1 MFLHPHTTKLI
12 IFARKIAYIMKSI
25 RKYPVSLF
33 LIAAIWTVCL
43 IPIPETP
50 LNDVPMMDKWTHF
63 VMFGVLSLC
72 IISEYVYRH
81 RKPKGWNVALVG
93 MLLPFA
99 MGATT
104 ALGGNIMTDAFGL
117 VALVAMMP
125 LITVQVMGAIYV
137 IKTRRV
143 KEQDAALDLSDEGVI
158 ELWEVA

>member
-33 LIAAIWTVCL
+33 LIAAIWTACL

-81 RKPKGWNVALVG
+81 RKPKGWDVALVG

-99 MGATT
+99 MGGMIELAQAYCT
-104 ALGGNIMTDAFGL
+104 GGNRSGDVMDWLADGIGVLIGAAIGSLL
-117 VALVAMMP
+117 VYYRARARKD
-125 LITVQVMGAIYV
+125 I
-137 IKTRRV
+137 
-143 KEQDAALDLSDEGVI
+143 
-158 ELWEVA
+158 

>member
-1 MFLHPHTTKLI
+1 MVLHPHTTKLI

-81 RKPKGWNVALVG
+81 RKPKGWDVALVG

-99 MGATT
+99 MGGMIELAQAYCT
-104 ALGGNIMTDAFGL
+104 GGNRSGDVMDWLADGIGVLIGAAIGSLL
-117 VALVAMMP
+117 VYYRARARKD
-125 LITVQVMGAIYV
+125 I
-137 IKTRRV
+137 
-143 KEQDAALDLSDEGVI
+143 
-158 ELWEVA
+158 

>member
-12 IFARKIAYIMKSI
+12 IFARKIAYIMKSS

-99 MGATT
+99 MGGMIELAQAYCT
-104 ALGGNIMTDAFGL
+104 GGNRSGDVMDWLADGIGVLIGAAIGSLL
-117 VALVAMMP
+117 VYYRARARKD
-125 LITVQVMGAIYV
+125 I
-137 IKTRRV
+137 
-143 KEQDAALDLSDEGVI
+143 
-158 ELWEVA
+158 

>member
-81 RKPKGWNVALVG
+81 RKPKGWDVALVG
-93 MLLPFA
+93 ILLPFA
-99 MGATT
+99 MGGMIELAQAYCT
-104 ALGGNIMTDAFGL
+104 GGNRSGDVMDWLADGIGVLIGAAIGSLL
-117 VALVAMMP
+117 VYYRARARKD
-125 LITVQVMGAIYV
+125 I
-137 IKTRRV
+137 
-143 KEQDAALDLSDEGVI
+143 
-158 ELWEVA
+158 

>member
-1 MFLHPHTTKLI
+1 MYPHTTKLI

-81 RKPKGWNVALVG
+81 RKPKGWDVALVG

-99 MGATT
+99 MGGMIELAQAYCT
-104 ALGGNIMTDAFGL
+104 GGNRSGDVMDWLADGIGVLIGAAIGSLL
-117 VALVAMMP
+117 VYYRARARKD
-125 LITVQVMGAIYV
+125 I
-137 IKTRRV
+137 
-143 KEQDAALDLSDEGVI
+143 
-158 ELWEVA
+158 

>member
-81 RKPKGWNVALVG
+81 RKPKGWDVALVG

-99 MGATT
+99 MGGMIELAQAYCT
-104 ALGGNIMTDAFGL
+104 GGNRSGDVMDWLADGIGGL
-117 VALVAMMP
+117 IGAAIGSLLVYYRARARKD
-125 LITVQVMGAIYV
+125 I
-137 IKTRRV
+137 
-143 KEQDAALDLSDEGVI
+143 
-158 ELWEVA
+158 

>member
-81 RKPKGWNVALVG
+81 RKPKGWDVALVG

-99 MGATT
+99 MGGMIELAQAYCT
-104 ALGGNIMTDAFGL
+104 GGNRSGDVMDWLADGIGVLIGAAIGSLL
-117 VALVAMMP
+117 VYHRARARKD
-125 LITVQVMGAIYV
+125 I
-137 IKTRRV
+137 
-143 KEQDAALDLSDEGVI
+143 
-158 ELWEVA
+158 

>member
-72 IISEYVYRH
+72 IIAEYVYWH
-81 RKPKGWNVALVG
+81 RKPKARDVALGG

-99 MGATT
+99 MGGMIELAQAYCT
-104 ALGGNIMTDAFGL
+104 GGNRSGDVMDWLADGIGVLIGAAIGSLL
-117 VALVAMMP
+117 VYYRARARKD
-125 LITVQVMGAIYV
+125 I
-137 IKTRRV
+137 
-143 KEQDAALDLSDEGVI
+143 
-158 ELWEVA
+158 

>member
-81 RKPKGWNVALVG
+81 RKPKGWDMALVG

-99 MGATT
+99 MGGMIELAQAYCT
-104 ALGGNIMTDAFGL
+104 GGNRSGDVMDWLADGIGVLIGAAIGSLL
-117 VALVAMMP
+117 VYYRARARKD
-125 LITVQVMGAIYV
+125 I
-137 IKTRRV
+137 
-143 KEQDAALDLSDEGVI
+143 
-158 ELWEVA
+158 

>member
-81 RKPKGWNVALVG
+81 RKPKGWDVALVG

-99 MGATT
+99 MGGMIELAQAYCT
-104 ALGGNIMTDAFGL
+104 GGNRSGDVMDWLADGIGVLIGAAIGSPL
-117 VALVAMMP
+117 VYYRARARKD
-125 LITVQVMGAIYV
+125 I
-137 IKTRRV
+137 
-143 KEQDAALDLSDEGVI
+143 
-158 ELWEVA
+158 

>member
-1 MFLHPHTTKLI
+1 MFLYPHTTKLI

-99 MGATT
+99 MGGMIELAQAYCT
-104 ALGGNIMTDAFGL
+104 GGNRSGDVMDWLADGIGVLIGAAIGSLL
-117 VALVAMMP
+117 VYYRARARKD
-125 LITVQVMGAIYV
+125 I
-137 IKTRRV
+137 
-143 KEQDAALDLSDEGVI
+143 
-158 ELWEVA
+158 

>member
-1 MFLHPHTTKLI
+1 MFLHPYTTKLI

-81 RKPKGWNVALVG
+81 RKPKGWDVALVG

-99 MGATT
+99 MGGMIELAQAYCT
-104 ALGGNIMTDAFGL
+104 GGNRSGDVMDWLADGIGVLIGAAIGSLL
-117 VALVAMMP
+117 VYYRARARKD
-125 LITVQVMGAIYV
+125 I
-137 IKTRRV
+137 
-143 KEQDAALDLSDEGVI
+143 
-158 ELWEVA
+158 

>member
-33 LIAAIWTVCL
+33 LIAAICTVCL

-81 RKPKGWNVALVG
+81 RKPKGWDVALVG

-99 MGATT
+99 MGGMIELAQAYCT
-104 ALGGNIMTDAFGL
+104 GGNRSGDVMDWLADGIGVLIGAAIGSLL
-117 VALVAMMP
+117 VYYRARARKD
-125 LITVQVMGAIYV
+125 I
-137 IKTRRV
+137 
-143 KEQDAALDLSDEGVI
+143 
-158 ELWEVA
+158 

>member
-50 LNDVPMMDKWTHF
+50 LDDVPMMDKWTHF

-72 IISEYVYRH
+72 IIAEYVYRH
-81 RKPKGWNVALVG
+81 KKPKENT
-93 MLLPFA
+93 LLNNRIGNYLTSDFA
-99 MGATT
+99 DLPSVDAD
-104 ALGGNIMTDAFGL
+104 NIINTEYDCTGCMTSND
-117 VALVAMMP
+117 V
-125 LITVQVMGAIYV
+125 
-137 IKTRRV
+137 
-143 KEQDAALDLSDEGVI
+143 
-158 ELWEVA
+158 

>member
-1 MFLHPHTTKLI
+1 MFLHPYTTKLI

-33 LIAAIWTVCL
+33 LIAAIWPVCL

-81 RKPKGWNVALVG
+81 RKPKGWDVALVG

-99 MGATT
+99 MGGMIELAQAYCT
-104 ALGGNIMTDAFGL
+104 GGNRSGDVMDWLADGIGVLIGAAIGSLL
-117 VALVAMMP
+117 VYYRARA
-125 LITVQVMGAIYV
+125 
-137 IKTRRV
+137 R
-143 KEQDAALDLSDEGVI
+143 QDI
-158 ELWEVA
+158 

>member
-25 RKYPVSLF
+25 RKYPVSLV

-99 MGATT
+99 MGGMIELAQAYCT
-104 ALGGNIMTDAFGL
+104 GGNRSGDIMDWLADGIGVLIGAAIGSLL
-117 VALVAMMP
+117 VYYRARARKD
-125 LITVQVMGAIYV
+125 I
-137 IKTRRV
+137 
-143 KEQDAALDLSDEGVI
+143 
-158 ELWEVA
+158 

>member
-1 MFLHPHTTKLI
+1 MFLYPHTTKLI

-25 RKYPVSLF
+25 RKYPVSLV

-81 RKPKGWNVALVG
+81 RKPKGWDVALVG

-99 MGATT
+99 MGGMIELAQAYCT
-104 ALGGNIMTDAFGL
+104 GGNRSGDVMDWLADGIGVLIGAAIGSLL
-117 VALVAMMP
+117 VYYRARARKD
-125 LITVQVMGAIYV
+125 I
-137 IKTRRV
+137 
-143 KEQDAALDLSDEGVI
+143 
-158 ELWEVA
+158 

>member
-81 RKPKGWNVALVG
+81 RKPKGWDVALVG

-99 MGATT
+99 MGGIIELAQAYCT
-104 ALGGNIMTDAFGL
+104 GGNRSGDIMDWLADGIGVLIGAAIGSLL
-117 VALVAMMP
+117 VYYRARARKD
-125 LITVQVMGAIYV
+125 I
-137 IKTRRV
+137 
-143 KEQDAALDLSDEGVI
+143 
-158 ELWEVA
+158 

>member
-33 LIAAIWTVCL
+33 LIAAIWTACL

-99 MGATT
+99 MGGMIELAQAYCT
-104 ALGGNIMTDAFGL
+104 GGNRSGDVMDWLADGIGVLIGAAIGSLL
-117 VALVAMMP
+117 VYYRARARKD
-125 LITVQVMGAIYV
+125 I
-137 IKTRRV
+137 
-143 KEQDAALDLSDEGVI
+143 
-158 ELWEVA
+158 

>member
-81 RKPKGWNVALVG
+81 RKPKGWDVALVG

-99 MGATT
+99 MGGMIELAQAYCT
-104 ALGGNIMTDAFGL
+104 GGNRSGDVMDGL
-117 VALVAMMP
+117 ADGIGVLIGAAIGSLLVYYRARARKD
-125 LITVQVMGAIYV
+125 I
-137 IKTRRV
+137 
-143 KEQDAALDLSDEGVI
+143 
-158 ELWEVA
+158 

>member
-81 RKPKGWNVALVG
+81 RKPKGWDVALVG

-99 MGATT
+99 IGGMIELAQAYCT
-104 ALGGNIMTDAFGL
+104 GGNRSGDIMDWLADGIGVLIGAAIGSLL
-117 VALVAMMP
+117 VYYRARARKD
-125 LITVQVMGAIYV
+125 I
-137 IKTRRV
+137 
-143 KEQDAALDLSDEGVI
+143 
-158 ELWEVA
+158 

>member
-1 MFLHPHTTKLI
+1 
-12 IFARKIAYIMKSI
+12 MKSI

-50 LNDVPMMDKWTHF
+50 LSDVPMMDKWTHF

-81 RKPKGWNVALVG
+81 RKPKGWDVALVG

-99 MGATT
+99 MGGMIELAQAYCT
-104 ALGGNIMTDAFGL
+104 GGNRSGDVMDWLADGIGVLIGAAIGSLL
-117 VALVAMMP
+117 VYYRARARKD
-125 LITVQVMGAIYV
+125 I
-137 IKTRRV
+137 
-143 KEQDAALDLSDEGVI
+143 
-158 ELWEVA
+158 

>member
-25 RKYPVSLF
+25 KKYPVSLF

-81 RKPKGWNVALVG
+81 RKPKGWDVALVG

-99 MGATT
+99 MGGMIELAQAYCT
-104 ALGGNIMTDAFGL
+104 GGNRSGDVRDWLADGIGVLIGAAIGSLL
-117 VALVAMMP
+117 VYYRARARKD
-125 LITVQVMGAIYV
+125 I
-137 IKTRRV
+137 
-143 KEQDAALDLSDEGVI
+143 
-158 ELWEVA
+158 

>member
-25 RKYPVSLF
+25 KKYPVSLF

-63 VMFGVLSLC
+63 VMFGVLSMC

-99 MGATT
+99 MGGMIELAQAYCT
-104 ALGGNIMTDAFGL
+104 GGNRSGDVMDWLADGIGVLIGAAIGSLL
-117 VALVAMMP
+117 VYYRARARKD
-125 LITVQVMGAIYV
+125 I
-137 IKTRRV
+137 
-143 KEQDAALDLSDEGVI
+143 
-158 ELWEVA
+158 

>member
-1 MFLHPHTTKLI
+1 MFLYPHTTKLI

-50 LNDVPMMDKWTHF
+50 LNDVPKMDKWTHF

-81 RKPKGWNVALVG
+81 RKPKGWDVALVG

-99 MGATT
+99 MGGMIELAQAYCT
-104 ALGGNIMTDAFGL
+104 GGNRSGDVMDWLADGIGVLIGAAIGSLL
-117 VALVAMMP
+117 VYYRARARKD
-125 LITVQVMGAIYV
+125 I
-137 IKTRRV
+137 
-143 KEQDAALDLSDEGVI
+143 
-158 ELWEVA
+158 

>member
-50 LNDVPMMDKWTHF
+50 LNDVPMIDKWTHF

-81 RKPKGWNVALVG
+81 RKPKGWDVALVG

-99 MGATT
+99 MGGMIELAQAYCT
-104 ALGGNIMTDAFGL
+104 GGNRSGDVMDWLADGIGVLIGAAIGSLL
-117 VALVAMMP
+117 VYYRARARKD
-125 LITVQVMGAIYV
+125 I
-137 IKTRRV
+137 
-143 KEQDAALDLSDEGVI
+143 
-158 ELWEVA
+158 

>member
-1 MFLHPHTTKLI
+1 MFLYPHTTKLI

-50 LNDVPMMDKWTHF
+50 LNDVPKMDKWTHF

-81 RKPKGWNVALVG
+81 RKPKGWDVALVG

-99 MGATT
+99 MGGMIELAQAYCT
-104 ALGGNIMTDAFGL
+104 GGNRSGDVMDWLADGIGVLIGAAIGSLL
-117 VALVAMMP
+117 VYYRA
-125 LITVQVMGAIYV
+125 GARKDI
-137 IKTRRV
+137 
-143 KEQDAALDLSDEGVI
+143 
-158 ELWEVA
+158 

>member
-81 RKPKGWNVALVG
+81 RKPKGRDVALVG

-99 MGATT
+99 MGGMIELAQAYCT
-104 ALGGNIMTDAFGL
+104 GGNRSGDVMDWLADGIGVLIGAAIGSLL
-117 VALVAMMP
+117 VYYRARARKD
-125 LITVQVMGAIYV
+125 I
-137 IKTRRV
+137 
-143 KEQDAALDLSDEGVI
+143 
-158 ELWEVA
+158 

>member
-81 RKPKGWNVALVG
+81 RKPKGWDVALVG

-99 MGATT
+99 MG
-104 ALGGNIMTDAFGL
+104 GM
-117 VALVAMMP
+117 
-125 LITVQVMGAIYV
+125 
-137 IKTRRV
+137 
-143 KEQDAALDLSDEGVI
+143 I
-158 ELWEVA
+158 ELAQAYCTGDNRSGDVMDWLADGIGVLIGAAIGSLLVYYRARARKDI